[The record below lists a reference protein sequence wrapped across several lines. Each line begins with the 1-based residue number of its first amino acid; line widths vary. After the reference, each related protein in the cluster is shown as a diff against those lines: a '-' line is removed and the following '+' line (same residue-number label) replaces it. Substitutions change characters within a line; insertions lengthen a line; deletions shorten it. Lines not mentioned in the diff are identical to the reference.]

1 MLIEVFGLACPKC
14 ETTVRV
20 LEATAKRLGIDAEVR
35 FVTNLKE
42 MTARGVVRTPAV
54 FIDGK
59 KISDGGVPNKS
70 LAEGWLRAAMRR
82 EDK

>member
-1 MLIEVFGLACPKC
+1 LLIEIFGLACPKC
-14 ETTVRV
+14 EATVRV
-20 LEATAKRLGIDAEVR
+20 LEATAKRLGIEAEVR
-35 FVTNLKE
+35 LVTNLKE

-54 FIDGK
+54 FIDGV